1 MWANSLLLIPNLA
14 SLRWSCWHCNKP
26 GCSLCLHFYSFF
38 SSSVW
43 EHITLINVYSG
54 GENCSQ
60 IFMFFLDRP
69 TINLASPSILRL
81 MMWTRKTSPKP
92 SMVFSRSLELQSLN
106 KVAVIIMWPCFRC
119 DWFPS
124 ITVPAS
130 SLSDSLSIP
139 EHFIAKGSQNKH
151 RGIFYV

>member
-1 MWANSLLLIPNLA
+1 MPPFLFL
-14 SLRWSCWHCNKP
+14 
-26 GCSLCLHFYSFF
+26 FFFF
-38 SSSVW
+38 SMGTYHS
-43 EHITLINVYSG
+43 HK
-54 GENCSQ
+54 C
-60 IFMFFLDRP
+60 IFWRRKLLSNIYVFLDRP